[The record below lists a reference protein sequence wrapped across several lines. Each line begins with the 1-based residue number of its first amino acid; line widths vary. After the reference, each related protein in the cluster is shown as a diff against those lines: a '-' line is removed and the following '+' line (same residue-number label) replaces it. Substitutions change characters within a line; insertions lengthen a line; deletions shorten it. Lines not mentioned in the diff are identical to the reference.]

1 MKERV
6 NNSKIKQLTITA
18 LFCALS
24 FAVSVV
30 LVFRI
35 DFLTFDLKD
44 SVSTICGMLFGP
56 SSGLFCAVVVPFI
69 EFATPTDGTG
79 VYGLIMNLLSSIVFV
94 GVSSLIYKYKKTIL
108 GAVVGLATAVCATVA
123 VMMIGNIIIT
133 PLFMGVTQ
141 TAVIQMIPT
150 IFLPFNLVKTVIN
163 ASITMIIYK
172 PISITLK
179 RMGITKSTTAK
190 ANANDDVA
198 ANVNNRTRSILF
210 MVISAIIMIVAFIV
224 LFTVLGGKLA

>member
-6 NNSKIKQLTITA
+6 NNSKIKQLTIIA

-30 LVFRI
+30 VDIELF

-56 SSGLFCAVVVPFI
+56 SAGLFCAVIVPFI
-69 EFATPTDGTG
+69 EFATNPKTG
-79 VYGLIMNLLSSIVFV
+79 IYGLIMNLLSSIVFV
-94 GVSSLIYKYKKTIL
+94 GVSSLIYKYKKTIF
-108 GAVVGLATAVCATVA
+108 GAVIGLATAVCATVA

-179 RMGITKSTTAK
+179 RMGVTGDVY
-190 ANANDDVA
+190 NANSQ
-198 ANVNNRTRSILF
+198 NRARSILF
-210 MVISAIIMIVAFIV
+210 MVISAVIMIAAFVV
-224 LFTVLGGKLA
+224 LFTVLGGKIV